1 MSRKSSQNIALVVIP
16 SSLLK
21 TCYTLLKNGLSNE
34 EALWLKSL
42 LGSVACAA
50 ISIKVVHIQ
59 VKNQNYKTT
68 DFKVEMHSYSLL
80 GVLIKLRVY

>member
-21 TCYTLLKNGLSNE
+21 TCYTLLKNGLSDE

-50 ISIKVVHIQ
+50 ISNFQLKLSHTS
-59 VKNQNYKTT
+59 QN
-68 DFKVEMHSYSLL
+68 S
-80 GVLIKLRVY
+80 KLQNDGFQSRNAFLAC